1 MKLQQLRF
9 LAAVAQNDL
18 NLTAAAAKLHTTQ
31 PAVSKQL
38 KLLEEELGVS
48 IFVRNGRAFT
58 KITPAGER
66 VVMYAHRL
74 LREAQNIKGVSQEFK
89 DQGRGALSIGT
100 THTQARYVLPAVI
113 SQFREQYPDVEFHLH
128 QGASEQLA
136 EMAQLDHIDFA
147 IATGSQNLFAKYV
160 LLPCYQWHR
169 RIIVPADHP
178 LARVKRPRL
187 DELADYPLVTYV
199 FSFMGPSSLQETF
212 AAAGLR
218 PKVALT
224 ARDSDVIK
232 TYVRLGLGVGIVAE
246 VAEVHVGNQGQVE
259 VDRVTCAVDC
269 GIAVNP
275 NNIVAQVEGSV
286 AFGLGAV
293 LYGAITLK
301 DGRVE
306 QDNFNNYRVL
316 RMSEMPHVQVFIV
329 PSSEA
334 PTGIGEPAVAVIGPA
349 VANAVAAATGN
360 WITRLPM
367 GQLNE

>member
-9 LAAVAQNDL
+9 LAAVAQSDL

-66 VVMYAHRL
+66 VVMYALRL

-89 DQGRGALSIGT
+89 DEGHGALSIGT

-113 SQFREQYPDVEFHLH
+113 RQFRERYPEVEFHLH
-128 QGASEQLA
+128 QGTSEHLA
-136 EMAQLDHIDFA
+136 EMADLDRIDFA
-147 IATGSQNLFAKYV
+147 IATGSQDLFRKYV
-160 LLPCYQWHR
+160 LLPCYQWRR
-169 RIIVPADHP
+169 RIIVPAGHP
-178 LARVKRPRL
+178 LAAVSRPQL
-187 DELADYPLVTYV
+187 KELAAYPLVTYV
-199 FSFMGPSSLQETF
+199 FSFTGPSSLQDTF

-246 VAEVHVGNQGQVE
+246 IALDPKDDADLVSIEACHLFPVHTTWIGFARGSLLRRYMYDFMGLMAPHLTRYL
-259 VDRVTCAVDC
+259 VDRAAACESQEKV
-269 GIAVNP
+269 
-275 NNIVAQVEGSV
+275 
-286 AFGLGAV
+286 
-293 LYGAITLK
+293 
-301 DGRVE
+301 
-306 QDNFNNYRVL
+306 RVL
-316 RMSEMPHVQVFIV
+316 FADVE
-329 PSSEA
+329 
-334 PTGIGEPAVAVIGPA
+334 
-349 VANAVAAATGN
+349 
-360 WITRLPM
+360 LPIR
-367 GQLNE
+367 

>member
-246 VAEVHVGNQGQVE
+246 VALDPKIDSDLVSIEAAHLFPVHTTWIGFARGSLLRRYMYDFIHLMAPHLTRKLVE
-259 VDRVTCAVDC
+259 R
-269 GIAVNP
+269 
-275 NNIVAQVEGSV
+275 
-286 AFGLGAV
+286 
-293 LYGAITLK
+293 
-301 DGRVE
+301 
-306 QDNFNNYRVL
+306 
-316 RMSEMPHVQVFIV
+316 
-329 PSSEA
+329 
-334 PTGIGEPAVAVIGPA
+334 
-349 VANAVAAATGN
+349 AAACGSQEEVN
-360 WITRLPM
+360 ALFANIQLPVR
-367 GQLNE
+367 

>member
-1 MKLQQLRF
+1 LAAALTLTSAPMKLQQLRF

-31 PAVSKQL
+31 PAISKQL

-66 VVMYAHRL
+66 VVTYALRM

-89 DQGRGALSIGT
+89 DEGRGALSIGT

-113 SQFREQYPDVEFHLH
+113 SQFREKYPEVEFHLH

-136 EMAQLDHIDFA
+136 EMAQADRIDFA
-147 IATGSQNLFAKYV
+147 IATGSYDLFGKYV

-169 RIIVPADHP
+169 RIIVPAGHP
-178 LARVKRPRL
+178 LARVEKPQL
-187 DELADYPLVTYV
+187 EELADYPLVTYV
-199 FSFMGPSSLQETF
+199 FSFMGPSSLHDAF
-212 AAAGLR
+212 AAAGLQ

-246 VAEVHVGNQGQVE
+246 IALDPKHDADLVSIEAAHLFPVHTTWIGFARGSLLRRYMYDFMHLMAPHLTRKL
-259 VDRVTCAVDC
+259 VDR
-269 GIAVNP
+269 
-275 NNIVAQVEGSV
+275 
-286 AFGLGAV
+286 
-293 LYGAITLK
+293 
-301 DGRVE
+301 
-306 QDNFNNYRVL
+306 
-316 RMSEMPHVQVFIV
+316 
-329 PSSEA
+329 
-334 PTGIGEPAVAVIGPA
+334 
-349 VANAVAAATGN
+349 AATCGSQEEVN
-360 WITRLPM
+360 ALFANIQLPVR
-367 GQLNE
+367 